1 MKKISLLIPV
11 YNEEESL
18 DALYTALLPLLNNTH
33 KLLKGIKYEWEVI
46 LIDDGSSDHSFDKL
60 KQLNVRDDRFKYV
73 KLSRNFGKE
82 NALLAG
88 FDRVSGDAMIIMDAD
103 LQHPVE
109 TIPEMI
115 TKWEEGY
122 EDVYGQRLSRG
133 KESIFRKIFTKIY
146 YRLLNKSTRVDVLP
160 NVGDFRLLDR
170 KVIDAIRGLRETQRY
185 TKGLYCWVGFK
196 KTGVDFQTADRVAGK
211 THMSPGRL
219 VNLALE
225 GITSYTTAPLR
236 IATILG
242 GIISVLAICYMIYIV
257 CKTLMYGEPIQGF
270 PTLICTILFLG
281 GCQLLALG
289 IIGEYI
295 GKIYNES
302 KGRPAYIVAEE
313 SESATSKE
321 ADTYQTDSMAN
332 FTNNSNPVQP

>member
-18 DALYTALLPLLNNTH
+18 DALYAALSPLLDNTH
-33 KLLKGIKYEWEVI
+33 PGLKGKEYDWEVI
-46 LIDDGSSDHSFDKL
+46 FVDDGSKDSSYSKL
-60 KQLNVRDDRFKYV
+60 KMLNAIDSRLRYVR
-73 KLSRNFGKE
+73 LSRNFGKE

-88 FDRVSGDAMIIMDAD
+88 FDRMTGDAMVIMDAD

-109 TIPEMI
+109 TIPRMI
-115 TKWEEGY
+115 EEWEKGA
-122 EDVYGQRLSRG
+122 EDVYGRRLSRG
-133 KESIFRKIFTKIY
+133 KESIFRRLFTQAY
-146 YRLLNKSTRVDVLP
+146 YGLLNKSTRVDVLP

-170 KVIDAIRGLRETQRY
+170 KAVDAISGLRESQRY

-196 KTGVDFQTADRVAGK
+196 KTGVDFQTSDRTAGE
-211 THMSPGRL
+211 THMSAGRL
-219 VNLALE
+219 MNLALE

-236 IATILG
+236 IATVLG
-242 GIISVLAICYMIYIV
+242 FIISLLSICYMIYIV
-257 CKTLMYGEPIQGF
+257 CKTLIYGEPIQGF
-270 PTLICTILFLG
+270 PTIICTILFLG

-302 KGRPAYIVAEE
+302 KHRPPYIVADE
-313 SESATSKE
+313 SHFTARNEQKPK
-321 ADTYQTDSMAN
+321 DYQ
-332 FTNNSNPVQP
+332 Q

>member
-11 YNEEESL
+11 YNEEASL
-18 DALYTALLPLLNNTH
+18 DPLRLALSRLLDNSHPGLM
-33 KLLKGIKYEWEVI
+33 GEEYDWEVI
-46 LIDDGSSDHSFDKL
+46 LIDDGSSDGSLRKL
-60 KQLNVRDDRFKYV
+60 KEMNACDPRFRYV
-73 KLSRNFGKE
+73 SLSRNFGKE

-88 FDRVSGDAMIIMDAD
+88 FDRMTGDAMVIMDAD
-103 LQHPVE
+103 LQHPVD

-115 TKWEEGY
+115 SKWNEGY
-122 EDVYGQRLSRG
+122 EDVYGRRLSRG
-133 KESIFRKIFTKIY
+133 KESIFRKLLTKTY
-146 YRLLNKSTRVDVLP
+146 YGLLNKSTNVDVLP

-170 KVIDAIRGLRETQRY
+170 KAVDAIRNLRESQRY
-185 TKGLYCWVGFK
+185 TKGLYCWVGFN
-196 KTGVDFQTADRVAGK
+196 KTGVDFQTADRTAGE

-236 IATILG
+236 IATVLG
-242 GIISVLAICYMIYIV
+242 FIVSLLAICYMVYIV
-257 CKTLMYGEPIQGF
+257 GKTIIYGEPIQGF
-270 PTLICTILFLG
+270 PTIICTILFLG

-302 KGRPAYIVAEE
+302 KQRPPYIVADE
-313 SESATSKE
+313 SHPTTRPTESYKTIL
-321 ADTYQTDSMAN
+321 
-332 FTNNSNPVQP
+332 P

>member
-18 DALYTALLPLLNNTH
+18 DALYAALIPLLDNTH
-33 KLLKGIKYEWEVI
+33 PRLNGASYEWEVI
-46 LIDDGSSDHSFDKL
+46 LVDDGSRDQSTEKL
-60 KQLNVRDDRFKYV
+60 KKINALDPRCRYVR
-73 KLSRNFGKE
+73 LSRNFGKE

-88 FDRVSGDAMIIMDAD
+88 FDRMTGDAMVIMDAD
-103 LQHPVE
+103 LQHPVD

-115 TKWEEGY
+115 EEWEKGF
-122 EDVYGQRLSRG
+122 EDVYGRRLSRG
-133 KESIFRKIFTKIY
+133 KESIFRRIFTKAY
-146 YRLLNKSTRVDVLP
+146 YGLLNKSTRVDVLP

-170 KVIDAIRGLRETQRY
+170 KVVDAIRGMRETQRY

-196 KTGVDFQTADRVAGK
+196 KTGVDFQTADRAAGE
-211 THMSPGRL
+211 THMSPGKL

-236 IATILG
+236 VATVLG
-242 GIISVLAICYMIYIV
+242 FLISLLSICYMIYIV
-257 CKTLMYGEPIQGF
+257 CKTLIYGEPIQGF
-270 PTLICTILFLG
+270 PTIICTILFLG
-281 GCQLLALG
+281 GCQLVALG

-302 KGRPAYIVAEE
+302 KQRPPYIVAEE
-313 SESATSKE
+313 SSPE
-321 ADTYQTDSMAN
+321 AEND
-332 FTNNSNPVQP
+332 NPYKDKLP

>member
-18 DALYTALLPLLNNTH
+18 DRLYLALLPLLDNTH
-33 KLLKGIKYEWEVI
+33 PALMGAQYDWEVI
-46 LIDDGSSDHSFDKL
+46 FIDDGSNDHSYEKL
-60 KQLNVRDDRFKYV
+60 KELNSYDSRFRYVR
-73 KLSRNFGKE
+73 LSRNFGKE

-88 FDRVSGDAMIIMDAD
+88 FDRMKGDAMVIMDAD
-103 LQHPVE
+103 LQHPVD

-115 TKWEEGY
+115 AEWEDGY
-122 EDVYGQRLSRG
+122 EDVYGHRLSRG
-133 KESIFRKIFTKIY
+133 KESIFRKIFTKAY
-146 YRLLNKSTRVDVLP
+146 YGMLNKSTRVDVLP

-170 KVIDAIRGLRETQRY
+170 KVVEAIRGMRESQRY
-185 TKGLYCWVGFK
+185 TKGLYCWVGFR
-196 KTGVDFQTADRVAGK
+196 KTGVDFQTADRAAGK

-219 VNLALE
+219 INLALE

-242 GIISVLAICYMIYIV
+242 FVISLLSIFYMLYIV
-257 CKTLMYGEPIQGF
+257 GKTLLYGEPIQGF
-270 PTLICTILFLG
+270 PTIICTILFLG

-295 GKIYNES
+295 GKIYNET
-302 KGRPAYIVAEE
+302 KHRPPYIVAEE
-313 SESATSKE
+313 SPIDDQTEKNINTSR
-321 ADTYQTDSMAN
+321 
-332 FTNNSNPVQP
+332 P